1 MHERIPMYKH
11 IPNLITVSRLLLLP
25 VLIWFLWYDD
35 VANGWYAAGVLII
48 IGASDL
54 LDGYLARRWDVVT
67 NFGKIIDPTAD
78 KLTILVAVLML
89 MHLNRIN
96 VILAILILSRELIIV
111 TLRAVA
117 ASDGLVIQASDEGKR
132 KAALQMFGVGGLC
145 IYYDFFGASAAYCG
159 TVFLILSV
167 ILGWYSGLIYMKNYF
182 VASKNSTL
190 FN

>member
-1 MHERIPMYKH
+1 MHERIPIYKH

-25 VLIWFLWYDD
+25 VLVWLLWYDN
-35 VANGWYAAGVLII
+35 VASGWYAAGVLII

-54 LDGYLARRWDVVT
+54 LDGYLARRWNVVT

-78 KLTILVAVLML
+78 KLTILVGILMML
-89 MHLNRIN
+89 HLNRIN

-117 ASDGLVIQASDEGKR
+117 ASDGIVIQASDEGKR
-132 KAALQMFGVGGLC
+132 KAALQMFGVGGLF

-159 TVFLILSV
+159 TVLLILSV
-167 ILGWYSGLIYMKNYF
+167 ILSWYSVIKYIRNYF
-182 VASKNSTL
+182 VSAKKSAL